1 MRILVPNWVLLCVIW
16 DSTCY
21 VSLFL
26 SNYGMTTIEGNFNKQ
41 EWLYAKQHV
50 KKDGT

>member
-1 MRILVPNWVLLCVIW
+1 MRVSLQILYYYVIW

-21 VSLFL
+21 VSPFINLW
-26 SNYGMTTIEGNFNKQ
+26 YDKTIEGNFNKQ